1 MNDRR
6 LTRLIYLAAFLSAG
20 HHIDH
25 LIRGNA
31 VGWPLTSEVN
41 GFTASLVIYPIILT
55 GLALYSAGRV
65 GPGFWIV
72 VSGGGALFVG
82 AVHFGPFAL
91 EPPPAIIDH
100 YDSPILGWLAFAW
113 LIAFIGVLVASSAY
127 EARLWLRARRG
138 SNSSSALGGDV
149 SAGALEA

>member
-6 LTRLIYLAAFLSAG
+6 LYRLIYLAAFFSAV

-31 VGWPLTSEVN
+31 IGWPLTSELN

-55 GLALYSAGRV
+55 GLALYGAGRV
-65 GPGFWIV
+65 GPGFWIA
-72 VSGGGALFVG
+72 VSAGGALFVS

-100 YDSPILGWLAFAW
+100 YDSPILGWLAFGW
-113 LIAFIGVLVASSAY
+113 LIAFIVVLVVSSVY
-127 EARLWLRARRG
+127 EARLWLGARRT
-138 SNSSSALGGDV
+138 SSLPTAPGAGV
-149 SAGALEA
+149 SGGALEA

>member
-6 LTRLIYLAAFLSAG
+6 LYRLIYLAAFLSAG

-31 VGWPLTSEVN
+31 VGWPLTPEVN

-55 GLALYSAGRV
+55 GLALYHAGRV
-65 GPGFWIV
+65 GPRFWIL
-72 VSGGGALFVG
+72 VSGSGALFVG

-113 LIAFIGVLVASSAY
+113 LIAFIGVLVISSAY
-127 EARLWLRARRG
+127 EARLWFRARSA
-138 SNSSSALGGDV
+138 SNSSSAPSDDA
-149 SAGALEA
+149 SPKALEA

>member
-6 LTRLIYLAAFLSAG
+6 LYRLIYLAAFLSVG

-31 VGWPLTSEVN
+31 VGWPVTPEVN
-41 GFTASLVIYPIILT
+41 GFTASLAIYPLILT
-55 GLALYSAGRV
+55 GLALYRAGHV
-65 GPGFWIV
+65 GPGFWIL

-100 YDSPILGWLAFAW
+100 CDSPVLGWLAFAW
-113 LIAFIGVLVASSAY
+113 LIAFIGVLIVSSAY
-127 EARLWLRARRG
+127 EARLWLRTRRA
-138 SNSSSALGGDV
+138 SSSSSASGGDV
-149 SAGALEA
+149 SAGALGA

>member
-6 LTRLIYLAAFLSAG
+6 LYRLIYLAAFLSAG
-20 HHIDH
+20 HHIDR

-31 VGWPLTSEVN
+31 VGWPLTSNLN
-41 GFTASLVIYPIILT
+41 GFTASLVIYPIVLT
-55 GLALYSAGRV
+55 GLALYRAGRV
-65 GPGFWIV
+65 GPGFWIL

-82 AVHFGPFAL
+82 AAHFGPFAL

-113 LIAFIGVLVASSAY
+113 LIAFIGVLVVSSA
-127 EARLWLRARRG
+127 
-138 SNSSSALGGDV
+138 
-149 SAGALEA
+149 